1 MDKRDWLIKACNAQ
15 AWDRLIWRLSIFTVS
30 IFPEN
35 QTPEE
40 YDIDYRD
47 GKAYSFMDGDWVE
60 LKGVA
65 HDEAIFIPEDVFTLY
80 PDEYPRHKE
89 TIKTT
94 VGRYVYNWMVV
105 HYAFGE
111 KFMYDNTGLEPNDFA
126 RRLYGMCLE
135 YEDDPLPKGKEEKD
149 VVRPSEVGR
158 FVQGVMET
166 APMCMGIVPTGT
178 LRSLQTHPDLYK
190 VRDALLEKHKD
201 ELDDPAVVVKIQK
214 VLDDLDTEWLEQ
226 DQSIDFF
233 RSKKSRMRRRK
244 LLIMHGIESA
254 FREDGKYDLIPTSL
268 IEGGDL
274 TKLVAK
280 FNAVR
285 EGSYDRGAETAK
297 GGEQVRIIQM
307 IFQNH
312 KIVPGD
318 CKTKVYHR
326 AYLNELNY
334 KRYIGMNEVTA
345 NGVVPLTE
353 ERLKE
358 RVGKFV
364 DIRRPILCQ
373 MPHIDTCAACSSA
386 AKAEQQRAVA
396 ADIAS
401 GASNVMGAAMSSMHG
416 SDTEVSEFIPEI
428 HIT

>member
-1 MDKRDWLIKACNAQ
+1 MDKREWLVKACNAR
-15 AWDRLIWRLSIFTVS
+15 AWDRLIWRLSLFTVS
-30 IFPEN
+30 IFPEG
-35 QTPEE
+35 QKPEE
-40 YDIDYRD
+40 FDINYSE
-47 GKAYSFMDGDWVE
+47 GKAYSFIDGAWVE
-60 LKGVA
+60 LTGVKD
-65 HDEAIFIPEDVFTLY
+65 DEAIFVPEEVFVLN
-80 PDEYPRHKE
+80 PGDYPRHNE

-94 VGRYVYNWMVV
+94 AGRYIYNWIVV
-105 HYAFGE
+105 NYAFDE
-111 KFMYDNTGLEPNDFA
+111 KFLYENSGLEPNDFA

-135 YEDDPLPKGKEEKD
+135 FDDTPLPKGKDEND
-149 VVRPSEVGR
+149 VVRPFQVGR
-158 FVQGVMET
+158 FVKGVMET
-166 APMCMGIVPTGT
+166 APLCMGIVPTGS
-178 LRSLQTHPDLYK
+178 LRSLETHPDLYK

-214 VLDDLDTEWLEQ
+214 VLDDLDTEWLSQ

-244 LLIMHGIESA
+244 LLIMHGIEAA
-254 FREDGKYDLIPTSL
+254 FREDGKYELIPTSL

-280 FNAVR
+280 FNSVR

-318 CKTKVYHR
+318 CKTKAYHR
-326 AYLNELNY
+326 VYLNAQNVN
-334 KRYIGMNEVTA
+334 RYVGMSEVVE
-345 NGVVPLTE
+345 GGIKPLTK
-353 ERLKE
+353 ERLE
-358 RVGKFV
+358 SRIGKYV

-373 MPHIDTCAACSSA
+373 MPHIDICAYCSSE
-386 AKAEQQRAVA
+386 AKAEQPRAVA
-396 ADIAS
+396 ADVAS
-401 GASNVMGAAMSSMHG
+401 GASNVMGGAMSSMHG
-416 SDTEVSEFIPEI
+416 SDPKVNEFIPEI